1 MSKSRNIKMNY
12 DLKSRPKPKPI
23 IGAGAAP
30 APDDEDSAENSEKR
44 FNKQLKAINDSITS
58 QSSNESN
65 KEFVKEVVKTV
76 EPEPVKKTV
85 KSKKDPPADLDL
97 YELVPPDQYDKIVIN
112 TPIIYKKKDGDYIT
126 NALFQAILEL
136 NGLKKIHCKSSKY
149 IRPMRYSARGADNGW
164 EARLET
170 IESIYKKKVFTA
182 PATNN
187 NDLSEIVNQLRKE
200 LDETKAEL
208 VKLQGQFTIVKD
220 AVIKHNI
227 ALKTLS
233 NKSGSV

>member
-12 DLKSRPKPKPI
+12 DLKSRPKPKPV
-23 IGAGAAP
+23 IGAGTT
-30 APDDEDSAENSEKR
+30 PDDDDSADNSEKR
-44 FNKQLKAINDSITS
+44 FNKQLKSINDAITS

-65 KEFVKEVVKTV
+65 KEIVKEVVKV
-76 EPEPVKKTV
+76 AEPEPAKKTG

-97 YELVPPDQYDKIVIN
+97 YEIVPPDQYDKIVIN

-136 NGLKKIHCKSSKY
+136 NGIKKIHCKSSKFLRP
-149 IRPMRYSARGADNGW
+149 IRYNARGVDNGW

-170 IESIYKKKVFTA
+170 IETVYKKKVFTA
-182 PATNN
+182 LPSNN
-187 NDLSEIVNQLRKE
+187 NELSEVVNQLRKE

-233 NKSGSV
+233 NK